1 MKRPTGLVTHPA
13 CPRHDSGPG
22 HPESAARYTR
32 VSAVLRDL
40 ARAHPEA
47 FVEREARPA
56 VRAEVLRAHDE
67 SLWEVVRREIAEG
80 RRTLSTGDTS
90 VGPESADAAL
100 AAAGAALVAV
110 EEVCAGRW
118 RNAFCGVRPPGHHAT
133 PARSMGFCVFNN
145 VAVAAR
151 HAQAVCGVKR
161 VAIYDWDVH
170 HGNGTQD
177 IFYRDGKV
185 FYASTHQAPWYPG
198 TGARHE
204 TGEGAGR
211 DTTLN
216 EPLPAGAGIQEIQAF
231 VRNRMLPAWES
242 FHPELILISAGFD
255 SRIGDPLGQFRLTDE
270 DFALLTRTIQDFADK
285 HCGGRVVSVLEG
297 GYNLDGLAAACRHH
311 VATLAGVPVD

>member
-1 MKRPTGLVTHPA
+1 MLLPTGLVSHPA

-22 HPESAARYTR
+22 HPESPARYQR
-32 VSAVLRDL
+32 VSTVLGEL
-40 ARAHPEA
+40 GKAHPTA
-47 FVEREARPA
+47 FAAREARPA
-56 VRAEVLRAHDE
+56 TREEILRAHDE
-67 SLWEVVRREIAEG
+67 ALWELARREIADG

-90 VGPESADAAL
+90 VGPGSWDAAL

-133 PARSMGFCVFNN
+133 AARSMGFCVFNN

-151 HAQAVCGVKR
+151 HAQAVCGIKR

-216 EPLPAGAGIQEIQAF
+216 EPLPAGTGIREILAF
-231 VRNRMLPAWES
+231 VRTRLLPAWES
-242 FHPELILISAGFD
+242 FHPELVLISAGFD
-255 SRIGDPLGQFRLTDE
+255 SRVGDPLGHFRLTDE
-270 DFALLTRTIQDFADK
+270 DFALLTRMLMAFADK

-297 GYNLDGLAAACRHH
+297 GYNLDGLASACRHH
-311 VATLAGVPVD
+311 VAALADVPV